1 MDNTQSGADSQTERV
16 VGDITVKPPVNAPT
30 NRDAVSK
37 MANLRE
43 GLQLPPTQEDIK
55 NHSNRN
61 SPSMRNRV
69 NDVLESVNNNLEDG
83 VNMTMFML

>member
-1 MDNTQSGADSQTERV
+1 MP
-16 VGDITVKPPVNAPT
+16 I
-30 NRDAVSK
+30 SK

-43 GLQLPPTQEDIK
+43 GLQLPPTKEDIK

>member
-43 GLQLPPTQEDIK
+43 GLQLPPTKEDIK

-61 SPSMRNRV
+61 SPAMGNRV
-69 NDVLESVNNNLEDG
+69 NDVLEFVNNNLEDG

>member
-1 MDNTQSGADSQTERV
+1 
-16 VGDITVKPPVNAPT
+16 
-30 NRDAVSK
+30 

-43 GLQLPPTQEDIK
+43 GLQLPPTKEDIK

-61 SPSMRNRV
+61 SPAMGNRV
-69 NDVLESVNNNLEDG
+69 NDVLDFVNNNLEDG